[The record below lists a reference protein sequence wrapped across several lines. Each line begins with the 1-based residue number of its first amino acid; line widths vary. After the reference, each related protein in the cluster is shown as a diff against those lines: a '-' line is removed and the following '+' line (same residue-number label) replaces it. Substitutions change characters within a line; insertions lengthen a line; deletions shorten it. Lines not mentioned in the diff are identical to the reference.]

1 MKKEKER
8 LLAIF
13 CRGVRHPKV
22 SGFEVLELL
31 DVRSALAQREGELS
45 QGARKKLEEADGLFL
60 KNARQ
65 FHENVARVANLEAM
79 RRRAAV
85 SPSHWWWY
93 LERLVQAEQAAM

>member
-1 MKKEKER
+1 MKEKER

-13 CRGVRHPKV
+13 CRSVRHPKV

-31 DVRSALAQREGELS
+31 DVRSALARREGELS
-45 QGARKKLEEADGLFL
+45 EEARKELEEADGLFL

-65 FHENVARVANLEAM
+65 FYENVARVADLEEM

-93 LERLVQAEQAAM
+93 LEKLVRTERAAV